1 MRELIV
7 NNYPKSSVTEAIK
20 TVRTNLRFSSV
31 GGKIKTV
38 LITSSISGEGKSFVS
53 ANLAATYAASGE
65 KVLLIDCDLRR
76 GRQQKLFG
84 IVTSSKLGFSN
95 LLIDDKWK
103 KNLDEYINETEVE
116 NLNVLTTGT
125 IPPNPTV
132 LLESKKIEE
141 VVEEL
146 KNKYDLII
154 FDTPPVAGLTDT
166 LVLSRLADTVL
177 IVARSKKVTPE
188 TLSNTKESLA
198 KVNANIGGVIL
209 NGVDKLD
216 SKYYKSY
223 YYYTN

>member
-31 GGKIKTV
+31 AGKIKTI
-38 LITSSISGEGKSFVS
+38 LITSSTSGEGKSFVS

-65 KVLLIDCDLRR
+65 RVLLIDCDLRR

-154 FDTPPVAGLTDT
+154 FDTPPVTGLTDT

-188 TLSNTKESLA
+188 MLSNTKESLT

-209 NGVDKLD
+209 NSVDKLD